1 MHSKR
6 QSVRASATCATPQQI
21 VGSRIRDNVFID
33 NETSANN
40 LLATLEE
47 TSHKFLPK
55 LKRKYFITN
64 YLCDPVSTR
73 VCLVLYVFA
82 SQTHPPFKPEQIVVL
97 ILWHSVAWLLISD
110 DWRELF
116 LSTDFPQMHKKSL
129 KKRSKS
135 KSIFCVQIFTCLFIC
150 LYIFLFDIVFLMPF
164 FIFKRICMKF

>member
-33 NETSANN
+33 NKTSANN
-40 LLATLEE
+40 LFATLEE
-47 TSHKFLPK
+47 TSQKFLLK

-116 LSTDFPQMHKKSL
+116 LSKDFPQMHKKAKKKVKIEIHFLCANLHMLIYLSL
-129 KKRSKS
+129 H
-135 KSIFCVQIFTCLFIC
+135 
-150 LYIFLFDIVFLMPF
+150 F
-164 FIFKRICMKF
+164 FIWYCFFNAIFYF

>member
-47 TSHKFLPK
+47 TSNKFLPK
-55 LKRKYFITN
+55 LTRKYFITN

-116 LSTDFPQMHKKSL
+116 LSKEFLQMHKKSY
-129 KKRSKS
+129 KKVK
-135 KSIFCVQIFTCLFIC
+135 IEIH
-150 LYIFLFDIVFLMPF
+150 FLCANLHMLIYLSLHF
-164 FIFKRICMKF
+164 FIWYCFFNAIFYF

>member
-110 DWRELF
+110 ESYFCQKIF
-116 LSTDFPQMHKKSL
+116 LKCTKKA
-129 KKRSKS
+129 KRRSKS
-135 KSIFCVQIFTCLFIC
+135 KSIFCVQIFTCLFTW

-164 FIFKRICMKF
+164 FICKRICMKF